1 MFKEGPHKSN
11 SQQPVLAPSDIPRK
25 LTARDMALGIGRK
38 ATDEEL
44 EEYLSRPYGKS
55 IPLDKA
61 VAKIKRA
68 LKKKHSSGAKWK

>member
-1 MFKEGPHKSN
+1 MFKESPDKSS
-11 SQQPVLAPSDIPRK
+11 SQQPVLAPAKLARK
-25 LTARDMALGIGRK
+25 LTARDIALGIGRK

-55 IPLDKA
+55 IPLEKA

-68 LKKKHSSGAKWK
+68 LKKKHAAAAKWK